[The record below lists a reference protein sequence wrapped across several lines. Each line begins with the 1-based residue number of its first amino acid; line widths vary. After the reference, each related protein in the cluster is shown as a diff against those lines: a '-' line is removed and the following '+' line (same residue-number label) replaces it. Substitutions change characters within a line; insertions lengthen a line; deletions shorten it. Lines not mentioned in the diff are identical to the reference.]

1 MSVRDEWYDGVCG
14 FIYVLKATAIGLVAL
29 TAVAIKGAYDD
40 VQAEEA
46 LKKQIEND
54 DEAFPYSAVNCNG
67 KPIIVDTGDYGM
79 LMLDKNEKVLV
90 MDSEGNSYVVNK
102 NDVEVLNKFET
113 YEDAQAY
120 VMEMQGSMEKTE
132 ASPALGR

>member
-1 MSVRDEWYDGVCG
+1 MSARDDWYNGVCG

-40 VQAEEA
+40 AQEQEA
-46 LKKQIEND
+46 LKAQIEND
-54 DEAFPYSAVNCNG
+54 DEQFPYSAINCNG
-67 KPIIVDTGDYGM
+67 KPIIVDTGDYGL

-102 NDVEVLNKFET
+102 NDVSVLNKFET
-113 YEDAQAY
+113 YEDAQAFITSLDTN
-120 VMEMQGSMEKTE
+120 VEMAETQ
-132 ASPALGR
+132 ASIGR